1 MKRIIYILFTFLSLT
16 SFSQDSFKS
25 KTIHTTYI
33 SPDKLFEKPKE
44 EKKIETDSVS
54 VINSEE
60 SFIAS
65 LPKSYENISKNDM
78 KKLAEEL
85 DNKIQLLLQE
95 RNQLVKDHVSD
106 EVIQTKDGAIKVLK
120 KEKQIVDLSIEK
132 NDLKVETTDL
142 KIEKT
147 KLKNYL
153 IGAGISIALLV
164 LAVVALIQRKTIKHQ
179 DKEIITQLTDIHV
192 KNTYLEH
199 AARIIRHDMH
209 SGINT
214 YMPRGLSSLE
224 RRLTPDE
231 MKNLKIDTAIK
242 MIKDGLLH
250 TQKVYKSVYEFT
262 NLVKQNVVLE
272 KELVDVKTLLVDF
285 LSNSAYKTQVEIS
298 DIGLIS
304 VNKVLFCNAIDN
316 LIRNGLKYNDSD
328 VKLVK
333 VFLEENCIVVED
345 NGRGLTETKFQ
356 EIISASYKNSDNYKE
371 EVGLGLNICNAILKE
386 HGFSI
391 SCEQLNNGTK
401 IKIKI

>member
-1 MKRIIYILFTFLSLT
+1 MKRFITILLTFLSLN
-16 SFSQDSFKS
+16 SFSQDSFKP

-44 EKKIETDSVS
+44 EKKIESDTTNIV
-54 VINSEE
+54 NTEE
-60 SFIAS
+60 SFIKN
-65 LPKSYENISKNDM
+65 LPKSYETISKNDM
-78 KKLAEEL
+78 KKLAAEL
-85 DNKIQLLLQE
+85 DTKIQLLLQE
-95 RNQLVKDHVSD
+95 RNQLIKDHVSD

-120 KEKQIVDLSIEK
+120 KEKQIIDLSIEK
-132 NDLKVETTDL
+132 NDLKIETTDL
-142 KIEKT
+142 KIEKS

-153 IGAGISIALLV
+153 TITGISIILLV
-164 LAVVALIQRKTIKHQ
+164 LAVAVLIQRKTIKHQ
-179 DKEIITQLTDIHV
+179 DKEIINQLMDINE
-192 KNTYLEH
+192 KNTYLEY

-224 RRLTPDE
+224 RRLTADDI
-231 MKNLKIDTAIK
+231 KNLKLDSAIK

-262 NLVKQNVVLE
+262 NLVKQNVVIE
-272 KELVDVKTLLVDF
+272 KELVDIKTLLTDF
-285 LSNSAYKTQVEIS
+285 LSNSAYKTQVEIY
-298 DIGLIS
+298 DIGSIS

-328 VKLVK
+328 NKLVK
-333 VFLEENCIVVED
+333 VFLDENYIIIED
-345 NGRGLTETKFQ
+345 NGRGFSESKFQ
-356 EIISASYKNSDNYKE
+356 EIINASYKNSDIYKE
-371 EVGLGLNICNAILKE
+371 EIGLGLHISNAILKE

-391 SCEQLNNGTK
+391 SCERLNNGTK